1 MDTAKGVESPTTR
14 PPMVEPRRRRRPPRR
29 PTLRFTPW
37 AWAKLVFLR
46 DLGPTEV
53 GGFGISAADDLLLIE
68 DIRLVRQRCTSVTV
82 QFDDA
87 AVADFFDEMVDRGL
101 PPERFA
107 RVWIHTHP
115 GDSASPSWVDEE
127 TFVRSFGRSDWA
139 LMFIL
144 AQGGQ
149 TTARLRFHVGPGG
162 DCELPVD
169 VDFSCDFAAPD
180 RADWKAEYQR
190 SVLRPPPRLPIVDA
204 PRSETTPSLLADDA
218 LTLDVFEQR
227 LRDGDYDLGLLDE
240 EWEFDS
246 PFAEEVVYG

>member
-1 MDTAKGVESPTTR
+1 MNTASIVESPTTR
-14 PPMVEPRRRRRPPRR
+14 RLALESRRLRRPM
-29 PTLRFTPW
+29 LRFTPW

-68 DIRLVRQRCTSVTV
+68 DIRLVRQRCSSVTV

-87 AVADFFDEMVDRGL
+87 AVADFFDEMVDLGL

-115 GDSASPSWVDEE
+115 GNSASPSGVDEE
-127 TFVRSFGRSDWA
+127 TFVRSFGGSDWA

-169 VDFSCDFAAPD
+169 VDFSCDFAAPN
-180 RADWKAEYQR
+180 RAAWKEEYQGC
-190 SVLRPPPRLPIVDA
+190 VCLPPPPVTERW
-204 PRSETTPSLLADDA
+204 PRDEVAERPADVLVTDELDLWNELLEEPW
-218 LTLDVFEQR
+218 LI
-227 LRDGDYDLGLLDE
+227 DE
-240 EWEFDS
+240 

>member
-1 MDTAKGVESPTTR
+1 MNVESPTTR
-14 PPMVEPRRRRRPPRR
+14 RLLLEPRRPRRPPRR
-29 PTLRFTPW
+29 PTLRFTPY

-53 GGFGISAADDLLLIE
+53 GGFGISAEADLLLIE
-68 DIRLVRQRCTSVTV
+68 DIRLVRQRCSSVTV
-82 QFDDA
+82 QFEDV
-87 AVADFFDEMVDRGL
+87 AVADFFDEMVDLGL

-115 GDSASPSWVDEE
+115 GNSATPSCVDEE

-139 LMFIL
+139 IMFIL

-169 VDFSCDFAAPD
+169 VDFSCDLAAPN
-180 RADWKAEYQR
+180 RVAWKEEYQR
-190 SVLRPPPRLPIVDA
+190 CVCVPPPPITERLSRDHVLDLPSDVRVVDE
-204 PRSETTPSLLADDA
+204 PDFWEDR
-218 LTLDVFEQR
+218 FEEPW
-227 LRDGDYDLGLLDE
+227 LIDE
-240 EWEFDS
+240 
-246 PFAEEVVYG
+246 PFVEEVVYG